1 MIETLELNPL
11 TGREGFQRHMKTFH
25 DEVFRTSFQ
34 SVTTSFIFNNMNLN
48 RKSKRKNP
56 INYNK
61 WIESV
66 TNRNTRINQESYRN
80 RLGIRGGARGRGA
93 REVVGEGRGGAST
106 ELLTTMTGGLHIT
119 CPQLLTDIVKIR
131 GDPQHGFKSQ
141 RDLVISGSS
150 LWFTDIKTHSKR
162 EKENLAANS
171 IHKI

>member
-1 MIETLELNPL
+1 MVAANIRCGIAARGLERI
-11 TGREGFQRHMKTFH
+11 G
-25 DEVFRTSFQ
+25 S
-34 SVTTSFIFNNMNLN
+34 NLN
-48 RKSKRKNP
+48 
-56 INYNK
+56 
-61 WIESV
+61 
-66 TNRNTRINQESYRN
+66 
-80 RLGIRGGARGRGA
+80 
-93 REVVGEGRGGAST
+93 
-106 ELLTTMTGGLHIT
+106 TMTGGLHIT

>member
-1 MIETLELNPL
+1 M
-11 TGREGFQRHMKTFH
+11 
-25 DEVFRTSFQ
+25 
-34 SVTTSFIFNNMNLN
+34 
-48 RKSKRKNP
+48 
-56 INYNK
+56 
-61 WIESV
+61 

-150 LWFTDIKTHSKR
+150 LWFTDINTFQTRKR
-162 EKENLAANS
+162 EFSCQLNTQNLDYSLTFVCACLLVELV
-171 IHKI
+171 